1 MVQRKGVR
9 YRRIET
15 NLWVTEFFRALSPGG
30 QFLCLYLRTG
40 PHTTNVP
47 GIWPVGPDA
56 LAERLNWSRKK
67 FRFLTRMYARERG

>member
-30 QFLCLYLRTG
+30 QFLYLYLRTG
-40 PHTTNVP
+40 PHTTGACTV
-47 GIWPVGPDA
+47 
-56 LAERLNWSRKK
+56 RC
-67 FRFLTRMYARERG
+67 